1 MPGPHIAL
9 SVLELLLD
17 ILEHLSAKELVVA
30 ALVCKAWLG
39 PAVDTKRTRKN
50 IPFSRLL
57 EKLDPIRM
65 RKYGRTSCVPT
76 SPITQDHWRHF
87 LEQFA
92 NRITRLDFDMAPDNI
107 ELLLK
112 RFGGQ
117 FGTNLVSLSWSYIVL
132 DTDYFWAVH
141 DLFPGTKLRE
151 VIFPAR
157 LEVSDGSFEFSAFPQ
172 LQYLSYGGNLTASH
186 YHNLTQCPRLKILHL
201 GTSRSPIISVL
212 QKGRTAT
219 IFPHLEEFQLNGPDN
234 AIEHMVL
241 LSAMPALRSLHYRIS
256 YAIGSLTVPL
266 LNSILQTSPHLET
279 ITIAAPVP
287 LSQLE
292 LVRHDGLQSLSFNN
306 LGGPIDLPTIYRA
319 FPNLVNLVA
328 LPGHSAECIMDWG
341 VLPILADH
349 LHHLQDLT
357 LSLHV
362 STSSLSEPPKG
373 ATQLRTLT
381 TPRFRSLHIQSLD
394 TETFF
399 SYLVILCPN
408 IHSMKV
414 DFLHETPE
422 DWALG
427 NGSSF
432 VKRFFDYKGR

>member
-1 MPGPHIAL
+1 
-9 SVLELLLD
+9 
-17 ILEHLSAKELVVA
+17 ELVVA
-30 ALVCKAWLG
+30 ALACKAWLG
-39 PAVDTKRTRKN
+39 PAVDTKWTTKN

-65 RKYGRTSCVPT
+65 RKYGHTSCVPT

-87 LEQFA
+87 LEQYV

-117 FGTNLVSLSWSYIVL
+117 FGTNLVSSSWSYIVL

-157 LEVSDGSFEFSAFPQ
+157 YNSKRSLSVSLSRLAHCSRISRLKVSDGSFDFSAFPR

-186 YHNLTQCPRLKILHL
+186 YHNLTHCPHLKILHL
-201 GTSRSPIISVL
+201 GTSRSPITSVP
-212 QKGRTAT
+212 QKARTTT
-219 IFPHLEEFQLNGPDN
+219 IFPHLEEFQLDGPDN
-234 AIEHMVL
+234 AVEHMVS
-241 LSAMPALRSLHYRIS
+241 LSAMPSLRSLHYHRS

-279 ITIAAPVP
+279 ITIVASVP
-287 LSQLE
+287 PSRLE
-292 LVRHDGLQSLSFNN
+292 LVHHDGLRSLSFNN
-306 LGGPIDLPTIYRA
+306 RDGPMDLPTIYRA

-341 VLPILADH
+341 ILPILADH

-373 ATQLRTLT
+373 TTQLRTLT
-381 TPRFRSLHIQSLD
+381 TLRFRSLHIRSLD

-408 IHSMKV
+408 IHNMEI
-414 DFLHETPE
+414 DFPRETPE
-422 DWALG
+422 DWAP
-427 NGSSF
+427 GSGPAF
-432 VKRFFDYKGR
+432 VKRFFDYKG